1 MANTIDDLR
10 NHLFETLAALK
21 DKDAPMEL
29 DRARTV
35 ADVARVLVDSAKV
48 EVEFLKVTQA
58 VKSTDFLP
66 VTYRPSIAE
75 RIASVPGPGPAPPV
89 GERCVLCGCKLT
101 TAYLIERGLCG
112 TCSDRPEAKPLKA
125 AGARR

>member
-1 MANTIDDLR
+1 MPNTMDDLR
-10 NHLFETLAALK
+10 SHLFDTLAALK
-21 DKDAPMEL
+21 DTEHPMDL
-29 DRARTV
+29 DRARSV
-35 ADVARVLVDSAKV
+35 ADVAKVLIESAKV

-58 VKSTDFLP
+58 AKSTDFLP

-75 RIASVPGPGPAPPV
+75 RIASVPGPGPAAPV
-89 GERCVLCGCKLT
+89 GERCVLCGVKLT
-101 TAYLIERGLCG
+101 NAYLIERGLCG